1 MKRKQPKASK
11 IFWEKAYAY
20 RTDRF
25 IEWCQDNPAK
35 RVKLFSD
42 STQDAREEGRTRV
55 QLNTAK
61 KNTYQE
67 LAQYV
72 FENDAELGAEWLAK
86 PQAFVSAT
94 QRRHTTLRTR
104 YNEQVK
110 CLGQTGAGL
119 TLDDLQIADRTKG
132 LVGEIMKDFPWFSAL
147 HGWWRTNPVCNMAY
161 STADPGQDFAAQAA
175 ILFKMQ
181 PDFLTTSD
189 QAPSPFPSTSLLPA
203 VSIPAASTSGLP
215 DHDVIGENYLSQSH
229 PVGAD
234 GGPWDFNKDF
244 NFEGLDMDHFAFD
257 DPSTSSSLLTYFPG
271 PSVSPSLPVPTHA
284 SGPSTSL
291 SVPTHI
297 PDFSM
302 SSSAPTHVS
311 TQLST
316 ALTIHDAATTYTGVP
331 TTTSTPAVV
340 SLNDGPNYHPP
351 RRPPLVPSHAESQRT
366 AGTSFLK
373 SGDLSGTD
381 DSDSDAATAHLLSNL
396 NLMKRKTPTPEVSS
410 EETDP
415 KGFFSTDPSPSS
427 AISTTGSK
435 SLHKRPR
442 LSVAN
447 RTVAGRAVASH
458 ANAGDA
464 STPIIAA
471 VRALRDEQTNE
482 NRAERDQRKVVHGE
496 QLADKKEQRE
506 HEWAMQQKRLEHEAT
521 MAAHQKGLA
530 DAELR
535 KMELQL
541 EILRFQERTKAQD
554 HMEPESGEGNAY

>member
-1 MKRKQPKASK
+1 
-11 IFWEKAYAY
+11 
-20 RTDRF
+20 
-25 IEWCQDNPAK
+25 
-35 RVKLFSD
+35 
-42 STQDAREEGRTRV
+42 
-55 QLNTAK
+55 
-61 KNTYQE
+61 
-67 LAQYV
+67 
-72 FENDAELGAEWLAK
+72 
-86 PQAFVSAT
+86 
-94 QRRHTTLRTR
+94 
-104 YNEQVK
+104 
-110 CLGQTGAGL
+110 
-119 TLDDLQIADRTKG
+119 
-132 LVGEIMKDFPWFSAL
+132 MKDFPWFSAL

-161 STADPGQDFAAQAA
+161 STADPGQDFAARAA

-181 PDFLTTSD
+181 PDFPTTSD
-189 QAPSPFPSTSLLPA
+189 QAPSPFPSTGLLPA

-215 DHDVIGENYLSQSH
+215 DHDVIGENYLSQLH

-234 GGPWDFNKDF
+234 GRPWDFNKDF
-244 NFEGLDMDHFAFD
+244 NFEDLDMDHFTFD
-257 DPSTSSSLLTYFPG
+257 DPSTSSSLLTYF
-271 PSVSPSLPVPTHA
+271 LVP
-284 SGPSTSL
+284 PF
-291 SVPTHI
+291 PTHI

-302 SSSAPTHVS
+302 SSSAPTHIS

-316 ALTIHDAATTYTGVP
+316 TLTIHNAATTYTGVP
-331 TTTSTPAVV
+331 TTSSTPAVV
-340 SLNDGPNYHPP
+340 SLNDGPNYRPP
-351 RRPPLVPSHAESQRT
+351 HCPPLVPSHAESQRT
-366 AGTSFLK
+366 AGTGFLK

-381 DSDSDAATAHLLSNL
+381 DSDSDAAAAHLLSNL

-435 SLHKRPR
+435 LLHKHPW

-447 RTVAGRAVASH
+447 RMVASHAVASH
-458 ANAGDA
+458 TNAGDA

-482 NRAERDQRKVVHGE
+482 NCAECDQRKVVHGE
-496 QLADKKEQRE
+496 RLADKKEQCE
-506 HEWAMQQKRLEHEAT
+506 HEWAMQQKCLEHEAT

-541 EILRFQERTKAQD
+541 EILRFQEWTKAQD